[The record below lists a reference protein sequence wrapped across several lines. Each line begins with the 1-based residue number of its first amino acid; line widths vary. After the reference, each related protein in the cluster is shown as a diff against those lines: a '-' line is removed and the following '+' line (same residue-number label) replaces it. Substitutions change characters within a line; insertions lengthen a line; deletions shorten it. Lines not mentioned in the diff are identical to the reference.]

1 MKKSYWP
8 DLTEVPRSLAQRFRK
23 RFTFVVVELAGAD
36 IDFTV
41 LLNMAEA
48 ARNAGAASGDFRRVN
63 LDATELSLAVS
74 IAAISSTLAR
84 TELAGACRAER
95 TLRVDVVKKIGGVTC
110 FEPKWS
116 LGIRVGKP
124 KDISTP
130 SQPALRSPGLTLAR
144 VPNAE
149 RIVYKNEVDGHRN
162 PVGKPLVAKA
172 SRYVEDVSANIE
184 FHRAFCRTQNRAAR
198 FAAKFNL
205 QLDSLGLKST
215 PRIHFL
221 ECKYAPFGG
230 MVRYAAFS

>member
-1 MKKSYWP
+1 MNLLPAPSAFSSSLDGRPSDGHRMKKSYWP

-110 FEPKWS
+110 FEPKDYTFTGGKVVTWNKGWETKGYQHPIAA
-116 LGIRVGKP
+116 GIAFSRTYFGE
-124 KDISTP
+124 
-130 SQPALRSPGLTLAR
+130 G
-144 VPNAE
+144 AE
-149 RIVYKNEVDGHRN
+149 R
-162 PVGKPLVAKA
+162 
-172 SRYVEDVSANIE
+172 
-184 FHRAFCRTQNRAAR
+184 RTHSIQKRGR
-198 FAAKFNL
+198 W
-205 QLDSLGLKST
+205 
-215 PRIHFL
+215 P
-221 ECKYAPFGG
+221 P
-230 MVRYAAFS
+230 